1 MKVGKQEYT
10 GEAIEPKIRV
20 LVKQGKTWIEVDPD
34 KCEEPIYINNVLK
47 GKATILITGNGEDTI
62 GSRTA
67 SFTITNMNIG
77 LFDLIRQLF

>member
-10 GEAIEPKIRV
+10 GEPITPEIRV

-34 KCEEPIYINNVLK
+34 KYEEPIYINNVFK

-67 SFTITNMNIG
+67 SFSIG
-77 LFDLIRQLF
+77 TMRFELFKMILGK